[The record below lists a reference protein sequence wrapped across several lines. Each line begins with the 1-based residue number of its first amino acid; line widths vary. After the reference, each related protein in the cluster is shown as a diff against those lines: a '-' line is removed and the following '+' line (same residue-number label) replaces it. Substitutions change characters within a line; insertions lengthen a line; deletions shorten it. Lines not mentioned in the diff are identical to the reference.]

1 MFGAVCDDC
10 SSVLVDINIS
20 ECMFAS
26 HRGSSINRRCSQTC
40 AKIFGVSNSNF
51 GEEKSCNG
59 SS

>member
-26 HRGSSINRRCSQTC
+26 HRGSSIGGA
-40 AKIFGVSNSNF
+40 AKPVL
-51 GEEKSCNG
+51 KSLV
-59 SS
+59 